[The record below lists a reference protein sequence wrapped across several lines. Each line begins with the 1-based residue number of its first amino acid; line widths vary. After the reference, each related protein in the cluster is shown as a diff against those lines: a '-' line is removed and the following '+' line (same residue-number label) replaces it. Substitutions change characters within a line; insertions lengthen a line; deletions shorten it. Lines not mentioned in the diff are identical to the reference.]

1 MAVYRYPFNCVD
13 IVVTFVTFRSESHI
27 PVKPGRTA
35 LKIHIRYI
43 DGVLF
48 RGGGGFRTAGT
59 ADRLSGSIAVI
70 VQHKLEGQVIVSRCR
85 DGDNIAAFQNAND
98 RGGTK
103 VRLCKNKAIFARVCS
118 VSTAGGWI
126 RRFPLPCCAI
136 YCNLSDCRNIVMGCI
151 PKSHIP
157 VIAKKIFVKDN
168 LANCNSLMY
177 DCLERGGDGHVL
189 TGHDKGVLVGIIT
202 ILSGG
207 NCTADT
213 CCGQRIQHIASLRV
227 SRHRDGIVLF
237 GSSGT
242 NFQLAVFESGCHG
255 HIVCGCFSAAGIG
268 NNRDS
273 VVCSINAQ
281 CQRFISIRRDNAS
294 VFT

>member
-1 MAVYRYPFNCVD
+1 
-13 IVVTFVTFRSESHI
+13 
-27 PVKPGRTA
+27 
-35 LKIHIRYI
+35 
-43 DGVLF
+43 
-48 RGGGGFRTAGT
+48 
-59 ADRLSGSIAVI
+59 
-70 VQHKLEGQVIVSRCR
+70 
-85 DGDNIAAFQNAND
+85 
-98 RGGTK
+98 
-103 VRLCKNKAIFARVCS
+103 
-118 VSTAGGWI
+118 
-126 RRFPLPCCAI
+126 
-136 YCNLSDCRNIVMGCI
+136 MGCI

-189 TGHDKGVLVGIIT
+189 TGHDKGV
-202 ILSGG
+202 
-207 NCTADT
+207 
-213 CCGQRIQHIASLRV
+213 
-227 SRHRDGIVLF
+227 
-237 GSSGT
+237 
-242 NFQLAVFESGCHG
+242 AVFESGCHG